1 MDPVVFTE
9 IARRIADAS
18 LDGSTEGEILAC
30 FGKALNDAGIP
41 VTRAMLGADT
51 LHPVLAGRIFIWH
64 RDMADVGL
72 HEFGRS
78 MTAEGDRKWRE
89 SPFYHLETTGEA
101 QFRFRIVGHNGDYPF
116 PVLADLA
123 AQGFTDYLV
132 TMTRFGE
139 KGIIGQLDSVY
150 ASWTTAH
157 EEGYTD
163 AQLATLNALIP
174 FAAAAV
180 RGAAVRR
187 IADTLAE
194 TYLGRDA
201 ARRVLSGTIGRGE
214 AERISAAL
222 WFSDL
227 RGFTKL
233 VDTVSPE
240 LIVPLL
246 NDYAGAAVSAIHQNG
261 GEVLKFVGDGVLAIF
276 RSNDHETVSLRNSC
290 HAALSALKECR
301 KNLREVRNKRANAGL
316 PVTEMSVALHV
327 GEVLYGN
334 FGGEDRLDFTVVGP
348 AVNELSRIAGMA
360 RSVEQP
366 VIFSAAFRQA
376 AGGLQEKAVSLG
388 RYALRGVES
397 PQELF
402 TIDPILLRGG

>member
-1 MDPVVFTE
+1 MDPHVFSQ
-9 IARRIADAS
+9 IARRIADTS
-18 LDGSTEGEILAC
+18 LNGLDEGEILSQFCA
-30 FGKALNDAGIP
+30 GLNEAGIP
-41 VTRAMLGADT
+41 VKRALLGADT
-51 LHPVLAGRIFIWH
+51 LHPVLAGRIFSWH
-64 RDMADVGL
+64 QDQEQVTL

-78 MTAEGDRKWRE
+78 VSDEGMRKWRA
-89 SPFYHLETTGEA
+89 SPFYHLEESGDPHLRVRMIGLNGEHA
-101 QFRFRIVGHNGDYPF
+101 F
-116 PVLADLA
+116 PIINDLA
-123 AQGFTDYLV
+123 GEGYTDYLV

-139 KGIIGQLDSVY
+139 KAIIGQLDSIY

-157 EEGYTD
+157 QDGFSDRQVEV
-163 AQLATLNALIP
+163 LNALIP

-180 RGAAVRR
+180 RSASVRR
-187 IADTLAE
+187 IAETLAE

-227 RGFTKL
+227 RGFTRL

-240 LIVPLL
+240 LIMPLL
-246 NDYAGAAVSAIHQNG
+246 NDYAGAAVAAVHANG

-276 RSNDHETVSLRNSC
+276 RDDGNLQNAC
-290 HAALSALKECR
+290 QQALKALKHCMKE
-301 KNLREVRNKRANAGL
+301 LRHVRNRRANAGL
-316 PVTEMSVALHV
+316 PVTDMSVALHV

-348 AVNELSRIAGMA
+348 AVNELSRISGLS
-360 RSVEQP
+360 RSVDQRA
-366 VIFSAAFRQA
+366 IFSAAFRTV
-376 AGGLQEKAVSLG
+376 AGGLKDDAVSLG

-397 PQELF
+397 PSELF
-402 TIDPILLRGG
+402 TLDPALLR